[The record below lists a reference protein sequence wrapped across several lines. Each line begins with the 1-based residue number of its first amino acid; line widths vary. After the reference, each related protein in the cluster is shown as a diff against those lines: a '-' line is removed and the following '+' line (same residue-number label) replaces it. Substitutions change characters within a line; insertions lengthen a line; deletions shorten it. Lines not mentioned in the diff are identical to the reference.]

1 MEKRSVIQ
9 LIRTHLEEELAE
21 LRASDAIAKAPNPKI
36 QEIERALLMYRF
48 LPIRDFTPEDVVA
61 PASLT
66 ELDFSGRKIW
76 VLLVPQHGGL
86 VTQVDGQ
93 PVQVVTPNS
102 PLGEAMC
109 GKKAG
114 DSFSVRAGTGTREYR
129 ILQIL

>member
-9 LIRTHLEEELAE
+9 LIRTHLEEELTE
-21 LRASDAIAKAPNPKI
+21 LRATDSISQQPDPRI
-36 QEIERALLMYRF
+36 QELERALLMYRF
-48 LPIRDFTPEDVVA
+48 LPVRDFGPEDVVA

-66 ELDFSGRKIW
+66 EIELSGRRMW

-86 VTQVDGQ
+86 VTQLEGK

-102 PLGEAMC
+102 PLGEAML

-114 DSFSVRAGTGTREYR
+114 ETFQVQAGTGTREYR
-129 ILQIL
+129 IVRIL